1 MMERIERAWE
11 LLKQSFNVLVN
22 DKQLLVFPVFSAIA
36 TMVVC
41 LSFIAPLILT
51 GAYQHFGDNGR
62 ATTIDYL
69 VVFAFYYCNYF
80 VVIFFNSALVAAANI
95 CLAGGHPKVS
105 DALSL
110 AAGRIH
116 RIAMWALVAATVG
129 LILRT
134 LQERLGKIG
143 RFVVALLG
151 TAWSLLTYFIVP
163 VIIFEDL
170 DMMES
175 VQRSGRL
182 FKETW
187 GEEVAGGLSLG
198 VIYLL
203 LIVPGFALMF
213 LGFIARP
220 LLLVGILLGI
230 VYFLLF
236 ATMVSAL
243 KSIFTVALYRYAV
256 WKQVPPQF
264 TPELIQNAW
273 LPKNA

>member
-1 MMERIERAWE
+1 MMERITRAWE

-36 TMVVC
+36 TIVVC
-41 LSFIAPLILT
+41 ISFVGPLMFT
-51 GAYQHFGDNGR
+51 GAFSHLDGGR
-62 ATTIDYL
+62 ATPIDYL
-69 VVFAFYYCNYF
+69 VLFAFYYANYF
-80 VVIFFNSALVAAANI
+80 VVIFFNSALVAAANV

-105 DALSL
+105 DALGL
-110 AAGRIH
+110 AAGRIG

-129 LILRT
+129 MALRIL
-134 LQERLGKIG
+134 QDRLGKIG
-143 RFVVALLG
+143 RLVVALLG
-151 TAWSLLTYFIVP
+151 AAWSLLTYFIVP
-163 VIIFEDL
+163 VIVFEDL
-170 DMMES
+170 DMTES
-175 VQRSGRL
+175 VKRSGRL

-213 LGFIARP
+213 LGFFARP

-236 ATMVSAL
+236 ATVVSAL

-273 LPKNA
+273 LPKTS